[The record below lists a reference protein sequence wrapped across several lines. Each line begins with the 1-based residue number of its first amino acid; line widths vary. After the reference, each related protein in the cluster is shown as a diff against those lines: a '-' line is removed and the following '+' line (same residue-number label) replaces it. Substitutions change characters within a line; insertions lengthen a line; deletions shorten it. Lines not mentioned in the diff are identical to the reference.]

1 MKLMQSTALVVASVA
16 ATTAWAA
23 QDVSLYDVEV
33 RAELS
38 DFSDSNALKY
48 WPNLEADLQRAIVD
62 RVELSG
68 AAEDPRIEVEISKIS
83 VDGDTFLPDSGEFNE
98 LEGVVK
104 FYEGDSAVSVQGKAT
119 SDQNLP
125 DSSYPLRLSARSP
138 EGNPPEG
145 WVMVPPSQD
154 DFYNVMVEAFA
165 DEIVEDIE
173 QQ

>member
-1 MKLMQSTALVVASVA
+1 MKLMQTTAFVVATTA
-16 ATTAWAA
+16 ATTAWAS

-33 RAELS
+33 RAEQS

-98 LEGVVK
+98 LEGIVK
-104 FYEGDSAVSVQGKAT
+104 IYEGDPAVTVQGKAG

-125 DSSYPLRLSARSP
+125 ISSSPLRLSARSP

-145 WVMVPPSQD
+145 WVMVPPSRD
-154 DFYNVMVEAFA
+154 DFYTVMVEAFA
-165 DEIVEDIE
+165 EKIVEDIE
-173 QQ
+173 PQ